1 MRARMSDRQSPPAR
15 LARLC
20 KICGFPYFV
29 DEDELV
35 GGVCRGCREGQRGMS
50 CREIHERRK
59 VIIKGEIK

>member
-1 MRARMSDRQSPPAR
+1 MRARMSDRQSLPGR

-20 KICGFPYFV
+20 KVCGFPYFV

-35 GGVCRGCREGQRGMS
+35 DDICRGCRGEEKGMN

-59 VIIKGEIK
+59 VKVNT